1 MIRFEAVSKTFPGA
15 ERPSVDAIDIE
26 VAEGST
32 LVLIGSSGCGKT
44 TTLRMVNRLIEPSGG
59 RILLAGRDVMAE
71 DPVRLRRGI
80 GYVIQGTGLF
90 PHRSIAENIA
100 TVPRLL
106 GWDDARIG
114 RRVDEMLALVGLDP
128 ATFRDRRPASL
139 SGGQRQRV
147 GVARA
152 LAADPPV
159 LLMDEPFGAVDP
171 LVRGRLQQEVAA
183 ILKRLGKTVILVTHD
198 IDEAIRMG
206 DRIAIMRE
214 GLIVQHDTPDAIL
227 ARPADAFVADFVG
240 PDREL
245 KRLSLL
251 TVGEAAEAGEA
262 PAGSPVLPP
271 EASLQDA
278 LSAMLGAGVEAVAVR
293 GSSSPRRLT
302 LARIKA
308 LAHTPAGVMAGL
320 DPGIPVPIP

>member
-1 MIRFEAVSKTFPGA
+1 MIRFERVSKTFPGA
-15 ERPSVDAIDIE
+15 ARPSVDRIDLE
-26 VAEGST
+26 VAEGDT
-32 LVLIGSSGCGKT
+32 LVLIGTSGCGKT
-44 TTLRMVNRLIEPSGG
+44 TTLRMVNRLIEPSAG

-90 PHRSIAENIA
+90 PHRTIADNVA

-106 GWDDARIG
+106 GWDDARIA

-128 ATFRDRRPASL
+128 ATFRARRPASL
-139 SGGQRQRV
+139 SGGQRQRA

-171 LVRGRLQQEVAA
+171 LVRARLQQEVAA

-206 DRIAIMRE
+206 DSVAIMAE
-214 GLIVQHDTPDAIL
+214 GRIVQHDAPAALL
-227 ARPADAFVADFVG
+227 ARPADAFVAEFVG

-245 KRLSLL
+245 KRLALL
-251 TVGEAAEAGEA
+251 SAGETAEPGEA
-262 PAGSPVLPP
+262 PPGAPSV
-271 EASLQDA
+271 AAVTNLQDA
-278 LSAMLGAGVEAVAVR
+278 LSLMLGAGVEVVAVD
-293 GSSSPRRLT
+293 GDAPRVLT
-302 LARIKA
+302 LARIREAGRVAPLPSPLAGEGFA
-308 LAHTPAGVMAGL
+308 LASP
-320 DPGIPVPIP
+320 

>member
-15 ERPSVDAIDIE
+15 PRPSVDAIDLE
-26 VAEGST
+26 VGEGER
-32 LVLIGSSGCGKT
+32 LVLIGPSGCGKT
-44 TTLRMVNRLIEPSGG
+44 TTLRMVNRLIEPSAG

-71 DPVRLRRGI
+71 DAVTLRRGI

-90 PHRSIAENIA
+90 PHRTIAENVA

-106 GWDDARIG
+106 GWDETRIQ
-114 RRVDEMLALVGLDP
+114 RRIDEMLALVGLDP
-128 ATFRDRRPASL
+128 ATFRARRPASL
-139 SGGQRQRV
+139 SGGQRQRA

-171 LVRGRLQQEVAA
+171 LVRARLQQEVAA
-183 ILKRLGKTVILVTHD
+183 ILKRLGKTLILVTHD

-206 DRIAIMRE
+206 DRIAIMAE
-214 GLIVQHDTPDAIL
+214 GRIVQHDTPTAIL

-245 KRLSLL
+245 KRLALIGVDEVAE
-251 TVGEAAEAGEA
+251 VGAPPPGAPTIAADAN
-262 PAGSPVLPP
+262 
-271 EASLQDA
+271 LQDA
-278 LSAMLGAGVEAVAVR
+278 LSLMLGAGVEDVAVE
-293 GSSSPRRLT
+293 GTMPRVLT
-302 LARIKA
+302 LAR
-308 LAHTPAGVMAGL
+308 LREAGRIAPRG
-320 DPGIPVPIP
+320 PS

>member
-15 ERPSVDAIDIE
+15 TRPAVEAIDLE
-26 VAEGST
+26 VGEGRR
-32 LVLIGSSGCGKT
+32 LVLIGPSGCGKT
-44 TTLRMVNRLIEPSGG
+44 TTLRMVNRLLEPSAG
-59 RILLAGRDVMAE
+59 RILLDGRDIRQE

-90 PHRSIAENIA
+90 PHRTVAENVA

-106 GWDDARIG
+106 GWDDLKVE

-139 SGGQRQRV
+139 SGGQRQRA

-152 LAADPPV
+152 LAANPPV

-171 LVRGRLQQEVAA
+171 VIRGRLQQEVAA
-183 ILKRLGKTVILVTHD
+183 ILKRLGKTLILVTHD

-206 DRIAIMRE
+206 DSIAIMAE
-214 GLIVQHDTPDAIL
+214 GRIVQHDTPTAIL

-245 KRLSLL
+245 KRLALIR
-251 TVGEAAEAGEA
+251 VDEAAEKGAA
-262 PAGSPVLPP
+262 PPGAPVIAAD
-271 EASLQDA
+271 ASLQDA
-278 LSAMLGAGVEAVAVR
+278 LSLMLGAGGAVVSVEGEPPCV
-293 GSSSPRRLT
+293 LT
-302 LARIKA
+302 LDRIREIGRVGDAK
-308 LAHTPAGVMAGL
+308 M
-320 DPGIPVPIP
+320 

>member
-15 ERPSVDAIDIE
+15 TRPSVDAIDLE
-26 VAEGST
+26 VAEGER
-32 LVLIGSSGCGKT
+32 LVLIGPSGCGKT
-44 TTLRMVNRLIEPSGG
+44 TTLRMVNRLIEPSAG

-71 DPVRLRRGI
+71 DAVTLRRGI

-90 PHRSIAENIA
+90 PHRTIAENVA

-106 GWDDARIG
+106 GWDEARIQ
-114 RRVDEMLALVGLDP
+114 RRVDETLDLVGLDP
-128 ATFRDRRPASL
+128 ATFRARRPASL
-139 SGGQRQRV
+139 SGGQRQRA

-171 LVRGRLQQEVAA
+171 LVRARLQQEVAA
-183 ILKRLGKTVILVTHD
+183 ILKRLGKTLILVTHD

-206 DRIAIMRE
+206 DAIAIMAE
-214 GLIVQHDTPDAIL
+214 GRIVQHDTPAAIL

-245 KRLSLL
+245 KRLALMSA
-251 TVGEAAEAGEA
+251 GEMAEAGEA
-262 PAGSPVLPP
+262 PPGAPTVAAGVN
-271 EASLQDA
+271 LQDA
-278 LSAMLGAGVEAVAVR
+278 LSVMLGAGSDAIAVE
-293 GSSSPRRLT
+293 GDTPRILT
-302 LARIKA
+302 LARIRE
-308 LAHTPAGVMAGL
+308 AGRIA
-320 DPGIPVPIP
+320 PEEE